1 MKRIWTI
8 ESRLIEPQL
17 IGVHDMADPVWFYAR
32 GEVERGPFTLPQIR
46 ALANASKLRP
56 DDLVWKEG
64 MENWTAARDIVELFP
79 QAGLVGDQSG
89 SNGMGIPVESRAKS
103 SDAAAKS
110 SPGLSDEV
118 RSAFHRVGRVLTLLG
133 SIFVVAT
140 YGCESLSE
148 RRVARISAVAELNA
162 LNSGTV
168 TQEEKDAARR
178 AELEHQASS
187 LARGIAL
194 QMGLL
199 VLLSGAVGLL
209 ILADRYE
216 RWLGVGVILIIVFS
230 ALRALGDI

>member
-1 MKRIWTI
+1 
-8 ESRLIEPQL
+8 
-17 IGVHDMADPVWFYAR
+17 MADPVWFYAR

-64 MENWTAARDIVELFP
+64 MENWTAAREIAELFP

-89 SNGMGIPVESRAKS
+89 SNGMGIAVETRAKS
-103 SDAAAKS
+103 GEMVVKPVA
-110 SPGLSDEV
+110 GLSEDV

-133 SIFVVAT
+133 TIFVVAT

-162 LNSGTV
+162 LNNGAVLS
-168 TQEEKDAARR
+168 EEKNAATR
-178 AELEHQASS
+178 AALEHRAGS
-187 LARGIAL
+187 LTRGIAL
-194 QMGLL
+194 QTGLL
-199 VLLSGAVGLL
+199 VLLSGAFGLL

-230 ALRALGDI
+230 ALRALGDV